1 MPLSAPGARGGSTR
15 RRSPHPPH
23 VPHPPRVSRAP
34 RLLVG
39 ALGAALL
46 LLLAAP
52 SPASAGDDDPRSH
65 PDFGSA
71 WMGSTVLAHEGGERG
86 DIRPDVDPAATVEGV
101 DVSSHQG
108 NVAWS
113 TLWNSGVRFAY
124 VKATEGTGYRNP
136 YFTQQYNGSYDVGMI
151 RGAYHFA
158 LPNASSGA
166 AQAAYFADNGGGWS
180 ADGRTLPGVLDIEY
194 NPYGS
199 TCYGLSQSA
208 MVDWIRDFSDTYR
221 ARTGRDVV
229 IYTTTD
235 WWTQCTGNNAGF
247 GATNPLWIARYAS
260 TPGTLPAG
268 WGFHTFWQYTSTGP
282 TVGDHNLFNGAMDRL
297 QALADG

>member
-1 MPLSAPGARGGSTR
+1 MPLSDPGARGGFPR
-15 RRSPHPPH
+15 RRSP
-23 VPHPPRVSRAP
+23 RTLRT
-34 RLLVG
+34 LVG
-39 ALGAALL
+39 ALAAALA

-52 SPASAGDDDPRSH
+52 GPASADDDDPQAH

-71 WMGSTVLAHEGGERG
+71 FMGSTVLEHEGGNRTYVP
-86 DIRPDVDPAATVEGV
+86 PDVDPTATVEGV

-136 YFTQQYNGSYDVGMI
+136 YFTQQYNGSYDIGMI

-166 AQAAYFADNGGGWS
+166 AQATYFATNGGGWS
-180 ADGRTLPGVLDIEY
+180 ADGKTLPGVLDIEY

-208 MVDWIRDFSDTYR
+208 MVDWIREFSDTYR
-221 ARTGRDVV
+221 AHTGRDVV

-235 WWTQCTGNNAGF
+235 WWTQCTGNNASF

-268 WGFHTFWQYTSTGP
+268 WGFWTFWQYTSTGP

-297 QALADG
+297 QALANG